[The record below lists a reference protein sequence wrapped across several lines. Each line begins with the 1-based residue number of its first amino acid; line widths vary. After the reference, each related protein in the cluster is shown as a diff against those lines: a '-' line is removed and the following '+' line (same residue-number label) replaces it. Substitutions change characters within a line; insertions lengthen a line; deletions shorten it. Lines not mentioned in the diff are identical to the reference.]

1 MISPVHNY
9 IEAYAEAG
17 ADIITIHPEAT
28 DDLNS
33 SILKVKKLKKK
44 VGISLNPE
52 TKTNVIYDFLDKIDL
67 GITIGLLNF
76 LIFLISDSKVSGL
89 HATYKSISFLF
100 IQEEEFSAITR
111 GLYFFM

>member
-1 MISPVHNY
+1 MISRVHNY
-9 IEAYAEAG
+9 IEAYSEAG

-52 TKTNVIYDFLDKIDL
+52 TKTNIIYDFLDKIQANYGIKVNYLVPDTGNSKDSPFAALGLWWHIFQSVNTSDL
-67 GITIGLLNF
+67 MYRL
-76 LIFLISDSKVSGL
+76 SHL
-89 HATYKSISFLF
+89 HKN
-100 IQEEEFSAITR
+100 E
-111 GLYFFM
+111 